1 MSDLLT
7 RLPEPDGTC
16 HCCGHALAEIE
27 ETLLCELCRP
37 WRHAFLSIRH
47 HFEPWVTHIL
57 REARPAMAIVSNRQE
72 LQTKPLCDDD
82 WARLFTELGI
92 PHKRTNYSR
101 PSLDEG
107 IVDRLEWLNCE
118 GRTIVMDDNYA
129 SAYPRS
135 EVPTSRKPRS
145 VMAKI
150 HTSFGTLVV
159 TWDGVSVA
167 GEKILGGPVIPLL
180 DIFSL
185 RQHHDI
191 NGENPS
197 QYGPTRNTILQEWS
211 TSEAFRHLDGFFH
224 QERLRSHFI
233 ETQISNEAFGIK
245 WPKIPPSCRSSPYGY
260 HLIVSK
266 SKFYENEDIP
276 LPHDI
281 ELLCAFSD
289 AWRGDFGHEQA
300 LLLRASILYWCHP
313 EWSLS
318 THFIPEPICR
328 SFQLLRSVID
338 STPMISLFAE
348 GIEVKGKSGTLWR
361 VECRS
366 GPDIHYPSWSVS
378 SAESGNEICIYDQEK
393 ELPLGDRLL
402 TVVLSF
408 HDDIELAKRVDTVA
422 LEMACGK
429 RRTAALRRQLGQFER
444 QMDAQQEMDAQQYE
458 VQVMPY
464 DVENEHFRIIEDGAE
479 PECAILD
486 VLDHAIPHHFVHI
499 LQQEHWREYHF
510 PEIERRVGWY
520 L

>member
-1 MSDLLT
+1 MSNLLT
-7 RLPEPDGTC
+7 PVPEPDGTC
-16 HCCGHALAEIE
+16 HCCGHALVEIE

-37 WRHAFLSIRH
+37 WRRAFLSPH
-47 HFEPWVTHIL
+47 PHFEPWVTHIL

-135 EVPTSRKPRS
+135 EISTSRKSRS

-150 HTSFGTLVV
+150 QTSIGTLEV
-159 TWDGVSVA
+159 TWNGVSVA

-180 DIFSL
+180 DITSF
-185 RQHHDI
+185 RQHHDT
-191 NGENPS
+191 NGGNPS
-197 QYGPTRNTILQEWS
+197 QYGPTRNTILREWS
-211 TSEAFRHLDGFFH
+211 TSEAFRHFDGFFH

-233 ETQISNEAFGIK
+233 ATQVGGEAFGVD

-260 HLIVSK
+260 HLILSK
-266 SKFYENEDIP
+266 SEFYESEDIP

-300 LLLRASILYWCHP
+300 LLLRASILFWCYP
-313 EWSLS
+313 EWSGKKFG
-318 THFIPEPICR
+318 TPFIPEPICR
-328 SFQLLRSVID
+328 SFQLLRTVID
-338 STPMISLFAE
+338 SNPMISLFDE
-348 GIEVKGKSGTLWR
+348 GIKVIGKSGTLWR
-361 VECRS
+361 VECLS
-366 GPDIHYPSWSVS
+366 DPAIHNSSWSVS
-378 SAESGNEICIYDQEK
+378 SAESGNRICIHEQGNR
-393 ELPLGDRLL
+393 LPLGDRLL

-422 LEMACGK
+422 HEMGCGK
-429 RRTAALRRQLGQFER
+429 RLTAARRLELLQLQR
-444 QMDAQQEMDAQQYE
+444 EMDAQQYE
-458 VQVMPY
+458 VQAMPY
-464 DVENEHFRIIEDGAE
+464 DVYDERFRIIEDGVE
-479 PECAILD
+479 PECNIID
-486 VLDHAIPHHFVHI
+486 VLDHAIPRHIVHI
-499 LQQEHWREYHF
+499 LQKEHWREYNLPAHL
-510 PEIERRVGWY
+510 ERRMGWY

>member
-7 RLPEPDGTC
+7 PVPEPDGTC

-37 WRHAFLSIRH
+37 WQRAFLTIH
-47 HFEPWVTHIL
+47 PQFEPWQIHIL
-57 REARPAMAIVSNRQE
+57 REARPAMVIVSNRQE

-101 PSLDEG
+101 PSLDES
-107 IVDRLEWLNCE
+107 IVNRLEWLNCE
-118 GRTIVMDDNYA
+118 GRTIVMEDYYA
-129 SAYPRS
+129 RAYPRS
-135 EVPTSRKPRS
+135 DIRTSRKSRS

-150 HTSFGTLVV
+150 HTSIGTLEV
-159 TWDGVSVA
+159 TWNGVSVA
-167 GEKILGGPVIPLL
+167 GENILGGPVMPLL

-185 RQHHDI
+185 RQHHDT
-191 NGENPS
+191 NGGTLS
-197 QYGPTRNTILQEWS
+197 QYGPTRNTILRAWS

-233 ETQISNEAFGIK
+233 ATQTGGEAFGIE
-245 WPKIPPSCRSSPYGY
+245 WPKIPPSCLSSPYGY
-260 HLIVSK
+260 QLVVSK
-266 SKFYENEDIP
+266 SEFFERGDIS
-276 LPHDI
+276 LPRDI

-300 LLLRASILYWCHP
+300 LLLRASILFWCYP
-313 EWSLS
+313 EWSCHNFS
-318 THFIPEPICR
+318 PHFLPEPICR

-338 STPMISLFAE
+338 SNPMISLFAE

-361 VECRS
+361 VECS
-366 GPDIHYPSWSVS
+366 PGANEFHNSPWSVT
-378 SAESGNEICIYDQEK
+378 SAESGNTICIHEQGNRF
-393 ELPLGDRLL
+393 PLGDRLI

-422 LEMACGK
+422 HEMGCGK
-429 RRTAALRRQLGQFER
+429 RLTAARRLELLQLQR
-444 QMDAQQEMDAQQYE
+444 EMDAQQYE
-458 VQVMPY
+458 VQAMPY
-464 DVENEHFRIIEDGAE
+464 DVYDERFRIIENGAE
-479 PECAILD
+479 PECNIVD
-486 VLDHAIPHHFVHI
+486 VLEYAIPRDLVHG
-499 LQQEHWREYHF
+499 LEEEHWREYNLPAHL
-510 PEIERRVGWY
+510 ERRMGWY